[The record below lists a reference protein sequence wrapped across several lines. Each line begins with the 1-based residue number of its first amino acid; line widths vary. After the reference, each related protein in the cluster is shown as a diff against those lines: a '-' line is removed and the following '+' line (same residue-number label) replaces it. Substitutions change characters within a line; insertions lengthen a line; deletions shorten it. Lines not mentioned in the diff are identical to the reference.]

1 MKWISAISKFLPSA
15 SLYVF
20 FQLFKQTNEVRMKS
34 ISIKY
39 SVWITSLIF
48 GLSACSTVNPYT
60 GEKQPSKLAIGAG
73 IGAASGAVIGLLTS
87 NSKNRQRNVLLGAGI
102 GALAGGSVGYY
113 MDVQEAKLRQR
124 LQGTG
129 VSVTR
134 AGNQIVLNMPGNVTF
149 DTNSSNI
156 NAGFMEVL
164 NSVAIVLKEYEK
176 TTVDIIGHTD
186 SVGSATYNQQL
197 SERRARSVAEYL
209 ASRQVMPERLLVAGR
224 GESQPIASNSNLE
237 GRAKNR
243 RVEIQIAPLTQT

>member
-1 MKWISAISKFLPSA
+1 
-15 SLYVF
+15 
-20 FQLFKQTNEVRMKS
+20 MKS
-34 ISIKY
+34 SIFKY
-39 SVWITSLIF
+39 SVWISCLLF
-48 GLSACSTVNPYT
+48 GLTACTTVNPYS

-87 NSKNRQRNVLLGAGI
+87 NNKNRQRNVLLGAGV

-134 AGNQIVLNMPGNVTF
+134 VGNQIVLNMPGNVTF
-149 DTNSSNI
+149 DTNSADI
-156 NAGFMEVL
+156 NASFYQVL
-164 NSVAIVLKEYEK
+164 NSVATVLKEYEK
-176 TTVDIIGHTD
+176 TTVDVIGHTD
-186 SVGSATYNQQL
+186 SVGSANYNQQL

-209 ASRQVMPERLLVAGR
+209 ASQQVMAGRLLVDGR
-224 GESQPIASNSNLE
+224 GESQPITSNSTPE
-237 GRAKNR
+237 GRSKNR